1 MPYDV
6 LQYDVMQLRV
16 CCQLRF
22 FSQHHISPSLPLP
35 SLHFSHLHFFSFFL
49 LLYSSLFFSP
59 VEDSSFGGLHGV
71 AHDTEC
77 TFEGCEC
84 FFAGSQSLSDLKVM
98 GDMFLKLHWKIS
110 EWKI

>member
-6 LQYDVMQLRV
+6 LQYDVMRLRV
-16 CCQLRF
+16 WCQLRF
-22 FSQHHISPSLPLP
+22 FPKHHISPSLHYNFLV
-35 SLHFSHLHFFSFFL
+35 STTSHFSL
-49 LLYSSLFFSP
+49 LFYSSLFFSP

-77 TFEGCEC
+77 AFEGCEC
-84 FFAGSQSLSDLKVM
+84 FFAGSQSLSDLKVT
-98 GDMFLKLHWKIS
+98 GNMFLKLHWKIS